1 MQELTQ
7 VGLAISQA
15 QQVNLAL
22 WCQALAVSSDC
33 HLANLALGLPV
44 DGERE
49 HLIQRLRRFLKQ
61 RQLSWPRCYGRLVR
75 HRFRHWQAPRGS
87 PEVALVMDRT
97 DVEHRFSLLML
108 GVAYRKRLLPLS
120 WQVLPFGGTSA
131 ERQISLLRQ
140 VQPYLPV
147 REPVRIHFYA
157 DCEFRAVAVQAFCQA
172 YQWHW
177 QVGLKSDT
185 YVQLADGRWRQLREL
200 GLEPGERRFWQ
211 QVQLTQQ
218 QPFGPVNLIADWSPR
233 QETPATGRSTYR
245 PIAKRGVVAASV
257 SGLNPPF
264 VTGKVM
270 GLT

>member
-1 MQELTQ
+1 
-7 VGLAISQA
+7 
-15 QQVNLAL
+15 
-22 WCQALAVSSDC
+22 
-33 HLANLALGLPV
+33 
-44 DGERE
+44 
-49 HLIQRLRRFLKQ
+49 
-61 RQLSWPRCYGRLVR
+61 
-75 HRFRHWQAPRGS
+75 
-87 PEVALVMDRT
+87 
-97 DVEHRFSLLML
+97 
-108 GVAYRKRLLPLS
+108 
-120 WQVLPFGGTSA
+120 PFGGTSA